1 MALIVVGAAWLAGM
15 FPVAA
20 WGAPW
25 WMGGLWTGCLAVGVV
40 ARHPARWRL
49 AAVAVVLAGASGWR
63 LAGTLGREPGAVA
76 QFLGREAVVWGTV
89 VSEPDQ
95 GDLATSY
102 DIRVDRLE
110 ADGEAVTAAGGI
122 RATLGQYTRLLPGDH
137 VRLEGDLEPAPVFD
151 GFDYR
156 AYLHGRG
163 IDGTMLYPRVE
174 LEEAGGTS
182 PGRLLTE
189 MRLALDEAL
198 QRALPEPEA
207 SLGAGIAFGRDDG
220 LSREL
225 KAAFNASGLRH
236 LVAVS
241 GSNLVLVSAVGT
253 ALAVATVGRRWA
265 WLPAAVLLGVYVL
278 LAGFE
283 PSVVRAA
290 IMAAVLLGGEQ
301 VGRPQAGMPALAL
314 AAIVMT
320 GVEPGLILDAGFQL
334 SVAATAGLLA
344 FGGWFRAAFDMVR
357 RSGPGEWLPGWVGE
371 VAAISCA
378 ATVATMPIQ
387 WAQFDRVSLVGPI
400 ANVAVQPMVVLAFWA
415 SLLTALLGV
424 VSPGL
429 GWLAGLAAYYP
440 LRYMVEAAEW
450 AASVPGASVAPDTAS
465 GWLPMTAGAAIAAA
479 GWLAFARLA
488 PVDAPSRR
496 AELRAKAG
504 QRLLAGGA
512 LAALALVVF
521 SGMGREGGLRIDVL
535 NVGQGDAILLT
546 TPAGRQVLVDGGPSG
561 LRLARELGEV
571 MPHWDRSIELVII
584 SHPQEDH
591 IGGLPALAE
600 RFRTGPA
607 VVNGDVNATAT
618 SALVTRRFETLTVIA
633 GDTFELDGVGFRVL
647 WPPPGIAGELNERS
661 LVLEVIYEGDTV
673 LLTGDIEAGT
683 QRQLMEEV
691 AGRVDILKV
700 PHHGSRT
707 NDPGF
712 LASTG
717 AQVAVISVGAGNR
730 YGHPHPATLGALE
743 GLAIF
748 RTDLDGRVTI
758 RVNDGEV
765 RISTQR

>member
-1 MALIVVGAAWLAGM
+1 MVLIVAGAAWLAGL

-25 WMGGLWTGCLAVGVV
+25 WMGSLWTGCAATGVL
-40 ARHPARWRL
+40 ARHPQRWRL
-49 AAVAVVLAGASGWR
+49 AAAGVVLAGAAGWR
-63 LAGTLGREPGAVA
+63 MDAALGRDPAAVA
-76 QFLGREAVVWGTV
+76 SFLGREVVIWGTV

-95 GDLATSY
+95 GDLSTSY

-110 ADGEAVTAAGGI
+110 ADGEAVTDAGAI
-122 RATLGQYTRLLPGDH
+122 RATLGQYTELLPGDR

-156 AYLHGRG
+156 AYLQRRG
-163 IDGTMLYPRVE
+163 IAGTMLYPRVE
-174 LEEAGGTS
+174 LEEGGGPS
-182 PGRLLTE
+182 PGRVLTE
-189 MRLALDEAL
+189 MRLALDGAL

-220 LSREL
+220 LSRDL
-225 KAAFNASGLRH
+225 KAAFNESGLRH

-265 WLPAAVLLGVYVL
+265 LLPAGLLLALYVL

-290 IMAAVLLGGEQ
+290 IMAAVLLGGEL

-320 GVEPGLILDAGFQL
+320 GLEPGLMLDAGFQL
-334 SVAATAGLLA
+334 SVSATAGLLA
-344 FGGWFRAAFDMVR
+344 FGGWFRAGFEKVR
-357 RSGPGEWLPGWVGE
+357 RTGPGEWLPGWVGE

-378 ATVATMPIQ
+378 ATLATLPIQ
-387 WAQFDRVSLVGPI
+387 WAQFDRVSLIGPL
-400 ANVAVQPMVVLAFWA
+400 ANVAVQPAVVLAFWA
-415 SLLTALLGV
+415 SLLTALLGA

-440 LRYMVEAAEW
+440 LRYVVEAAEW
-450 AASVPGASVAPDTAS
+450 AASVPGASAAPETAG
-465 GWLPMTAGAAIAAA
+465 GWLPLTAGAVVAAA
-479 GWLAFARLA
+479 GWLAYARLA
-488 PVDAPSRR
+488 PVEAPSRR
-496 AELRAKAG
+496 AESRAKAG

-512 LAALALVVF
+512 LAALAVVVV
-521 SGMGREGGLRIDVL
+521 SGMGREEGLRIDVL
-535 NVGQGDAILLT
+535 DVGQGDAILLT

-561 LRLARELGEV
+561 LRLARELGAV

-600 RFRTGPA
+600 RFRVGPA
-607 VVNGDVNATAT
+607 VSNGDSNRTATA
-618 SALVTRRFETLTVIA
+618 ALTAQRFEAVTAGA
-633 GDTFELDGVGFRVL
+633 GDSFELDGVVFRVL
-647 WPPPGIAGELNERS
+647 WPRQGDDGDLNERS
-661 LVLEVIYEGDTV
+661 LVIEVSYEGTAI
-673 LLTGDIEAGT
+673 LLTGDIEAGA
-683 QRQLMEEV
+683 QQVLAEAV

-707 NDPGF
+707 SDPNF
-712 LASTG
+712 LRQTG
-717 AQVAVISVGAGNR
+717 ARVAVISVGAGNR
-730 YGHPHPATLGALE
+730 YGHPHPNTLAALE
-743 GLAIF
+743 GAAVF
-748 RTDLDGRVTI
+748 RTDLDGRITI
-758 RVNDGEV
+758 RVHDGEV
-765 RISTQR
+765 RVATQR